1 MMVIYNAIYINKMN
15 NQLSFQNIE
24 HKKSHMT
31 FEIQVLA
38 WTRHTNVGGL
48 NLIMGSQPSPLE
60 RQFIY
65 KQTIPKTVQILFY
78 TKIPPTIKNN

>member
-1 MMVIYNAIYINKMN
+1 MMVIYNAIYINKTN

-38 WTRHTNVGGL
+38 LTRHTGL
-48 NLIMGSQPSPLE
+48 FDPNTDVSEPDNFFKLW
-60 RQFIY
+60 
-65 KQTIPKTVQILFY
+65 
-78 TKIPPTIKNN
+78 